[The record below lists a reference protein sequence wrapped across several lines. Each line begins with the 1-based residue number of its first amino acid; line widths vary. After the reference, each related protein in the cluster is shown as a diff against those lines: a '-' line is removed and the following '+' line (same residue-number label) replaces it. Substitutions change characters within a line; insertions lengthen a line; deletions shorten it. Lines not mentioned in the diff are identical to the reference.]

1 MHAIPRNFFT
11 LAIGYGIVGMTVGLS
26 MAISHDHTQTPTHA
40 HMMVLGWVM
49 SSVFAFFYQL
59 VPAARE
65 SRLAPIHFWLTAI
78 SGVTLVGGLYFLMGG
93 NTSIEPVV
101 AVASICFFLAMILFA
116 FIALPV
122 IWRVENRAQAMPS
135 QGGATA

>member
-1 MHAIPRNFFT
+1 
-11 LAIGYGIVGMTVGLS
+11 
-26 MAISHDHTQTPTHA
+26 
-40 HMMVLGWVM
+40 MVLGWVM

>member
-11 LAIGYGIVGMTVGLS
+11 LAICYGVVGMIVGLS

-65 SRLAPIHFWLTAI
+65 SRLAPVHFWLTAV
-78 SGVTLVGGLYFLMGG
+78 SGVVLVSGLYFLMGG
-93 NTSIEPVV
+93 NTAVEPVV
-101 AVASICFFLAMILFA
+101 AVASICFFLAMLLFA

-122 IWRVENRAQAMPS
+122 IWRVDTRAPAVPS